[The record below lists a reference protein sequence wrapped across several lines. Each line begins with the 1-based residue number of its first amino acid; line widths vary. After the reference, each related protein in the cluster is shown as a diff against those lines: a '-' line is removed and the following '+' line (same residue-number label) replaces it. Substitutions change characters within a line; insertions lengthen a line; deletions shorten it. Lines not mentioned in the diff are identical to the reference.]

1 VQAVQAVQAVG
12 ATRETDHLVF
22 GADDR
27 LAARAGWE
35 IG

>member
-1 VQAVQAVQAVG
+1 VQAVQAVG
-12 ATRETDHLVF
+12 ATREIDHLVF